1 VGRSKLR
8 THETETKSIPREIPY
23 SLSCFEEEAAALRAR
38 LEGWVV
44 EGGGEG
50 ERGRLLEVE
59 VEASAS
65 LSEVGS
71 GEVAERGA
79 AGWVEMTV
87 RERWEER

>member
-1 VGRSKLR
+1 
-8 THETETKSIPREIPY
+8 
-23 SLSCFEEEAAALRAR
+23 